1 MNTLLSSFF
10 YDGICRLI
18 PGIVV
23 IGLYGKH
30 LLTRADH
37 ALHASSVFL
46 TVCTFLVAWLIGA
59 TLDTL
64 TYWPIVALLKKVRN
78 NWPVL
83 PRLRDELV
91 PNYQQGGTA
100 APKSGTEGQ
109 KTETEAQKFER
120 LQHVR
125 MQAESVL
132 FRSMFCI
139 STITIFWWPTTFSGV
154 GLTRYFYSIGGIGVF
169 LVCWWYS
176 RKALQPK
183 DTNDVQKKALE
194 TTAT

>member
-120 LQHVR
+120 LQH
-125 MQAESVL
+125 E
-132 FRSMFCI
+132 I
-139 STITIFWWPTTFSGV
+139 
-154 GLTRYFYSIGGIGVF
+154 
-169 LVCWWYS
+169 
-176 RKALQPK
+176 
-183 DTNDVQKKALE
+183 
-194 TTAT
+194 